1 MEQFDNLADFILLF
15 LCFREE
21 LAHQFQQGIFPQ
33 TAQEPVMPLEP
44 GIITFIGQ
52 IVRKVQVDHGLLQI
66 AGIIYIDDI
75 GVFLAIL
82 LCISLGKL
90 TFANTG
96 NTVKEHLAVIHQQ
109 SVKLFQLLLPPKEV
123 TVIRSMA
130 PINLIVYYPKT
141 EEGQVELAK
150 RVSDV
155 HAAAVT
161 QRIKS
166 LNCPTSQKLELLD
179 AVIETV
185 KERSRE

>member
-1 MEQFDNLADFILLF
+1 MTLLYF
-15 LCFREE
+15 PFQKMCKQITNIHSIISDRVRHLGFSVFR
-21 LAHQFQQGIFPQ
+21 
-33 TAQEPVMPLEP
+33 
-44 GIITFIGQ
+44 
-52 IVRKVQVDHGLLQI
+52 
-66 AGIIYIDDI
+66 
-75 GVFLAIL
+75 
-82 LCISLGKL
+82 
-90 TFANTG
+90 
-96 NTVKEHLAVIHQQ
+96 AV
-109 SVKLFQLLLPPKEV
+109 PKEV

-141 EEGQVELAK
+141 EEGQIELAK